1 VGIEIG
7 FWNFTE
13 TTYTF
18 DITGVTVT
26 FECFN
31 IVGLDNSAN
40 GTRYID
46 ICCECVGV

>member
-1 VGIEIG
+1 MFFFNKDFRWWYVGIEIG

-26 FECFN
+26 FECCAYKTLTA
-31 IVGLDNSAN
+31 I
-40 GTRYID
+40 T
-46 ICCECVGV
+46 